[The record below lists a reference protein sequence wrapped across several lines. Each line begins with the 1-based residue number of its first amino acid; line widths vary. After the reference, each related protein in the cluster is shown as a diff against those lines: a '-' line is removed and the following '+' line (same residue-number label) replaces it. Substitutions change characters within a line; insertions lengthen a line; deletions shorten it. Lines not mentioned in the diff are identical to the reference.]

1 MPIWFAAKRW
11 LAESASSNLA
21 TKIPTSERVVS
32 EGTGIPLVPTFPRN
46 PSTHFL
52 PAYPHI
58 YTQQAVI
65 THPADPIQN
74 QPPRNMEHKDASVTK
89 GDTEYWNTDRSAPL
103 CADRH
108 RPCGWAMSICV
119 PTGNNVNYTSR
130 VNKNTEV
137 KSFELFKHPIK
148 KKNLSCYY

>member
-1 MPIWFAAKRW
+1 M
-11 LAESASSNLA
+11 
-21 TKIPTSERVVS
+21 PTSETVVS

-89 GDTEYWNTDRSAPL
+89 SDTVYRPRFSSGQRHSLWSLLSIPVSDSVSMGD
-103 CADRH
+103 
-108 RPCGWAMSICV
+108 
-119 PTGNNVNYTSR
+119 
-130 VNKNTEV
+130 
-137 KSFELFKHPIK
+137 
-148 KKNLSCYY
+148 